1 MRFVVPPMIDVTASA
16 IHSALS
22 GLAARQ
28 RVIADNVAN
37 VETPGFTAGRV
48 DFEDSLRA
56 ALAAGDPG
64 RATVSSRRSAEPA
77 DLSGNNVKLDD
88 EIVDLNETGLRYQ
101 LMVNA
106 MNTKFQ
112 LLRSAIGTR

>member
-1 MRFVVPPMIDVTASA
+1 MIDITASA

-28 RVIADNVAN
+28 RAIADNVAN

-56 ALAAGDPG
+56 ALAGGDAS
-64 RATVSSRRSAEPA
+64 RTTVSTRRSAEPA
-77 DLSGNNVKLDD
+77 DVNGNNVKLDD
-88 EIVDLNETGLRYQ
+88 EVVELSETGLRYQ
-101 LMVNA
+101 LMVEA
-106 MNTKFQ
+106 LNTKFR
-112 LLRSAIGTR
+112 LLRTSIGTH

>member
-1 MRFVVPPMIDVTASA
+1 MIDVTASA

-28 RVIADNVAN
+28 RAIADNVAN

-56 ALAAGDPG
+56 ALAAGDPS
-64 RATVSSRRSAEPA
+64 RVTVSNRRSSEPTGMN
-77 DLSGNNVKLDD
+77 GNNVKLDD
-88 EIVDLNETGLRYQ
+88 EVVELTETGLRYQ
-101 LMVNA
+101 LMIEA
-106 MNTKFQ
+106 MNKKFA
-112 LLRSAIGTR
+112 LVRTAIGRP

>member
-1 MRFVVPPMIDVTASA
+1 MIDVTASA

-28 RVIADNVAN
+28 RAIADNVAN

-56 ALAAGDPG
+56 ALAGGDPT
-64 RATVSSRRSAEPA
+64 RTTVSTRRSSEPA
-77 DLSGNNVKLDD
+77 DINGNNVKLDD
-88 EIVDLNETGLRYQ
+88 EVVELSETGLRYQ
-101 LMVNA
+101 LMVEA
-106 MNTKFQ
+106 LNTKFR
-112 LLRSAIGTR
+112 LLRTSIGAH

>member
-1 MRFVVPPMIDVTASA
+1 MIDVTASA

-28 RVIADNVAN
+28 RAIADNVAN

-56 ALAAGDPG
+56 ALAGGDPA
-64 RATVSSRRSAEPA
+64 RATVSTRRSSEPTGMN
-77 DLSGNNVKLDD
+77 GNNVKLDD
-88 EIVDLNETGLRYQ
+88 EVVQLAETGLRYQ
-101 LMVNA
+101 LMVEALNK
-106 MNTKFQ
+106 KFG
-112 LLRSAIGTR
+112 LVRAAIGRP